1 MTSLKS
7 ISTGTVVSLI
17 FFALSASPAVARDGY
32 MKGGFDGGLFRMEHM
47 ASELELT
54 DAQRTD
60 FERMTLEPSLGYR
73 SGAIVTEVIDGY
85 GARAAGLRPFHI
97 AGDRSIREYGDVI
110 VAVDGQPV
118 RSFSELPR
126 VLAGRNSGEFVE
138 VTAIRGLPTSAEQ
151 VTLRIQLRTLDEP
164 IGSGM

>member
-60 FERMTLEPSLGYR
+60 FERIMDEGR
-73 SGAIVTEVIDGY
+73 KE
-85 GARAAGLRPFHI
+85 ARPHVQQMITVRKEMRQLMDAAVFDQ
-97 AGDRSIREYGDVI
+97 A
-110 VAVDGQPV
+110 AV
-118 RSFSELPR
+118 RSLATKKNASMTELTIIHAR
-126 VLAGRNSGEFVE
+126 KRFAFKSILTQEQQQKLKDLHGRRDVH
-138 VTAIRGLPTSAEQ
+138 P
-151 VTLRIQLRTLDEP
+151 
-164 IGSGM
+164 

>member
-60 FERMTLEPSLGYR
+60 FERIMDEGR
-73 SGAIVTEVIDGY
+73 KE
-85 GARAAGLRPFHI
+85 ARPHVQQMIAVRKEMRQLMDAAVFDQ
-97 AGDRSIREYGDVI
+97 A
-110 VAVDGQPV
+110 AV
-118 RSFSELPR
+118 RSLATKKNASMTELTIIHTR
-126 VLAGRNSGEFVE
+126 KRFAFKSILTQEQQQKLKDLHGRRDVH
-138 VTAIRGLPTSAEQ
+138 P
-151 VTLRIQLRTLDEP
+151 
-164 IGSGM
+164 